1 MRIFLV
7 MFLIVTFFSQV
18 TFSNDLKNKY
28 IKFHNPTIKFFK
40 SNHKVTSGYLTIENI
55 GEENLI
61 LKSVSS
67 NISKKT
73 EIHDMKI
80 EQDIMKM
87 EKIKNP
93 IVIPKGKKIIFKPG
107 GLHIMFIKLKND
119 LMLNEKEIV
128 IFEFEKHGKIEIFM
142 KVKKL
147 GMKKEHKH

>member
-18 TFSNDLKNKY
+18 TFANDLKNKY

-67 NISKKT
+67 NISENT

-87 EKIKNP
+87 EKIMNTKSQYWSKNNEN
-93 IVIPKGKKIIFKPG
+93 IPNWFYK
-107 GLHIMFIKLKND
+107 
-119 LMLNEKEIV
+119 MLISMGISV
-128 IFEFEKHGKIEIFM
+128 CIGFFLILAGSI
-142 KVKKL
+142 
-147 GMKKEHKH
+147 